1 MIENHG
7 ITILLAISVLCA
19 LCIIFLLFSRMSLQK
34 KLIFL
39 EEQYNTHQVTISD
52 QQMMF
57 TKQVSEWEK
66 LFQVYNE
73 KQQENEQ
80 VSKQL
85 EHRIKTLQTD
95 FTDYKN
101 FIESTQ
107 SQQPEDKLYSRALK
121 LVKLGADIEEIIR
134 ECDIPRVEAEML
146 LAVHHKK

>member
-66 LFQVYNE
+66 LFQAYNE

-95 FTDYKN
+95 FNDYKN